1 MTTRLLLSFVLL
13 FVVLSA
19 PLIPA
24 TAGAQSA
31 EAVASHNGEESE
43 DQSDSRD
50 ADESFWDGIVS
61 SVLDFF
67 GDGDEE
73 VDHDQSMEM
82 KENSVEGDSE
92 LATGDTAE
100 EDGIHE
106 MIARAGETATVRL
119 HRRSMPRFSHINTD
133 EITPSHVYQAT
144 LDLISE
150 IYVLRE
156 SMNITDR
163 PAETTVQHHQAP
175 THAYTKCLELLE
187 KTARLQRRLGMI
199 PVEVRNIPVKVVDQS
214 DVYHAIRAIIEEL
227 RRVKRQMVIKSTIQ
241 AAPFAGGKAPSLVYG
256 NLIYASLLLDGL
268 VGRSTTPNDVYL
280 HVMRVHDEMAL
291 IAAKLEIRLEIE
303 PPPVENRKQPMA
315 VAQQVVRAA
324 YKIIHLQSLL
334 GIEASSVP
342 NYSLENV
349 TSADVYDATNFLLAE
364 IVRIK
369 SHLNV
374 RPASHEHRQAQDRTT
389 TDVFAQ
395 VLLVIKNLDI
405 MSEATDRSG

>member
-1 MTTRLLLSFVLL
+1 MTKRILLFFVLL
-13 FVVLSA
+13 FVLSTL
-19 PLIPA
+19 LIRA
-24 TAGAQSA
+24 AAEAQSV
-31 EAVASHNGEESE
+31 ESVASHNGEEGE
-43 DQSDSRD
+43 HQSDSRD

-67 GDGDEE
+67 GDDDEE
-73 VDHDQSMEM
+73 VEHDQSMEM
-82 KENSVEGDSE
+82 KENSVERDDE

-100 EDGIHE
+100 DDRTHE
-106 MIARAGETATVRL
+106 MIARAGETVTVRQ
-119 HRRSMPRFSHINTD
+119 HRRSIPRLSQSSAD

-156 SMNITDR
+156 AMNITDR
-163 PAETTVQHHQAP
+163 PVETTVQHHQAP
-175 THAYTKCLELLE
+175 IHAYTKCFELLE

-199 PVEVRNIPVKVVDQS
+199 PVEVKSITVRVVDQS

-241 AAPFAGGKAPSLVYG
+241 AAPFAGGKAPSLVYE
-256 NLIYASLLLDGL
+256 NLMYASLLLDGL

-291 IAAKLEIRLEIE
+291 IAAKLGIRLEIE
-303 PPPVENRKQPMA
+303 PPSVKDRKQPMA

-334 GIEASSVP
+334 GIEASSIP

-374 RPASHEHRQAQDRTT
+374 RLASRERRQAHDRTT